1 MLRRSKLTTRRP
13 GEVCGGA
20 CWRYSTLALRKTANL
35 RAPNYKQTRARG
47 QEKDDGETR
56 GTGRGAT
63 GEDEVPRRRLC
74 LCASYGPV
82 PPAPRPPVPS
92 FGFHSLTVES
102 S

>member
-35 RAPNYKQTRARG
+35 RAPNYRQTRARG

-56 GTGRGAT
+56 GRGEGRQEKT
-63 GEDEVPRRRLC
+63 KYREDV
-74 LCASYGPV
+74 CASARPM
-82 PPAPRPPVPS
+82 ALSPRPPLPPS
-92 FGFHSLTVES
+92 PPFVFLVLPAS
-102 S
+102 